1 MLAKSKK
8 KGKAPKK
15 SGFAW
20 AANFENKPAENA
32 TVRELAELVVSQ
44 YRTRTGKTL
53 HRKIDQSS
61 DIPKALWSA
70 PIAVLAVSKV
80 ADGSVVC
87 TYANQAA
94 CEALGHPAA
103 DGYKSVMDAPSDLAA
118 SSGDSKFESGYSKK
132 LGGIALED
140 AQRWTLDKMA
150 IVDGKLA
157 SSTVGVAY
165 CFETWIDVA
174 DGFICSPGGVRTPPA
189 LDAAE
194 VEAAVTA
201 QGALVRK
208 LKEEDGLANGDPAV
222 KAAVAELLRLKAVL
236 EEL

>member
-1 MLAKSKK
+1 M
-8 KGKAPKK
+8 PT
-15 SGFAW
+15 
-20 AANFENKPAENA
+20 P
-32 TVRELAELVVSQ
+32 EL
-44 YRTRTGKTL
+44 
-53 HRKIDQSS
+53 DQLFS
-61 DIPKALWSA
+61 
-70 PIAVLAVSKV
+70 VGV
-80 ADGSVVC
+80 ADGFVGA
-87 TYANQAA
+87 TAA
-94 CEALGHPAA
+94 Q
-103 DGYKSVMDAPSDLAA
+103 LAQ
-118 SSGDSKFESGYSKK
+118 
-132 LGGIALED
+132 GIALED

-165 CFETWIDVA
+165 CFETWIHVA
-174 DGFICSPGGVRTPPA
+174 DGFSCSPGGVRTPPA